1 MRDGFVKVKAAA
13 PEIKIADTEHNAGK
27 IIEIIEQA
35 DSEGVKVLTLP
46 ELCTTGASCRELYYQ
61 KHLLHASDKALQKIV
76 SATQGRDMLVF
87 VGAPLAHEG
96 KLYSAAAAVYDGKI
110 LAFVPKESAS
120 ADGVFDAAPEFE
132 QQIYSERFSW
142 VSLLPRAIFTHKAVS
157 GLNVAPVFSADRQS
171 VTGPLCELCANGAL
185 ILAELSDEPMRICS
199 KNKTSA
205 SLRVDS
211 EKHSAAILS
220 AAPGEG
226 ESTTDHVY
234 SGLSFIYE
242 AGEML
247 SCGEFGAS
255 ATSEIDIDYLIDRR
269 RRMKT
274 FKSTE
279 SFDDRR
285 IEWGT
290 LDLGECRLTREYRK
304 FPFVPEKEE
313 LEEFCERAMLIQAMG
328 VKKRMEYTGLCK
340 PVIGVSGGVDS
351 TLVMLSCAKA
361 LDMMGLPRENLIAIT
376 MPCFGTTART
386 KSNAVIIAEQ
396 LGATLR
402 VIPIDE
408 SVKTHFKIIDHSL
421 YDYSVVFENAQAR
434 ERTMVLLN
442 VANKVGGINV
452 GTKDLSEQIDG
463 WCTFNGDQI
472 SNYDINAGLTKTMVQ
487 AIVRHYA
494 AKTSDKV
501 LSEALLDILD
511 TPVTPELLPISE
523 QGELLQKSED
533 SVGPYS
539 LQDFFLYHMIIRGTE
554 PKKLIRISEYV
565 FKGEY
570 DRKTLVKWLIIYS
583 RRLFVQQFK
592 RSTTADGPD
601 QMGFTFSPR
610 TGFKMP
616 SDAENT
622 LWLKALEEIKL

>member
-1 MRDGFVKVKAAA
+1 MKDGFIKVEAAA
-13 PEIKIADTEHNAGK
+13 PEIRIADTERNAEK
-27 IIEIIEQA
+27 IIELIVKA
-35 DSEGVKVLTLP
+35 DSEGVKILTLP
-46 ELCTTGASCRELYYQ
+46 ELCTTGASCRELFYQ
-61 KHLLHASDKALQKIV
+61 KHLLEASDKALQRIV
-76 SATQGRDMLVF
+76 SASAGRDMLIF

-96 KLYSAAAAVYDGKI
+96 KLYSTAAAIYDGRI

-120 ADGVFDAAPEFE
+120 RDGVFDAAPGLETP
-132 QQIYSERFSW
+132 IYTERFSW

-157 GLNVAPVFSADRQS
+157 GLNVAPVFSADRQAAKS
-171 VTGPLCELCANGAL
+171 VLYELCSNGAL

-199 KNKTSA
+199 EKKTSA
-205 SLRVDS
+205 SLRADS
-211 EKHSAAILS
+211 ERYSAAIMS

-226 ESTTDHVY
+226 ESTTDNVY
-234 SGLSFIYE
+234 SGLSLIYE
-242 AGEML
+242 AGERL
-247 SCGEFGAS
+247 SCGEFGAAS
-255 ATSEIDIDYLIDRR
+255 VSEVDLDYLIDRR
-269 RRMKT
+269 RRMKQ
-274 FKSTE
+274 FKTVDT
-279 SFDDRR
+279 DDSRV
-285 IEWGT
+285 EWGSEE
-290 LDLGECRLTREYRK
+290 LGECRLTRKYK
-304 FPFVPEKEE
+304 KLPFVPEADEM
-313 LEEFCERAMLIQAMG
+313 EEFFERAMLIQAMG
-328 VKKRMEYTGLCK
+328 VKKRMEYTGLFK

-361 LDMMGLPRENLIAIT
+361 LDMLVLPRENIIAIT

-402 VIPIDE
+402 IIPIDE
-408 SVKTHFKIIDHSL
+408 SVKAHFKIIDHSM

-434 ERTMVLLN
+434 ERTMVLLD
-442 VANKVGGINV
+442 VANKMGGINV
-452 GTKDLSEQIDG
+452 GTKDLSEQADG

-487 AIVRHYA
+487 AIVRRYA
-494 AKTSDKV
+494 EKTPDKI
-501 LSEALLDILD
+501 LQKALLDILD

-539 LQDFFLYHMIIRGTE
+539 LQDFFLYHMLIRGTE
-554 PKKLIRISEYV
+554 PKKLIKISEYV

-570 DRKTLVKWLIIYS
+570 DRKTLVKWLASYS
-583 RRLFVQQFK
+583 KRLFNQQFK

-610 TGFKMP
+610 TGYKMP
-616 SDAENT
+616 SDAESAI
-622 LWLKALEEIKL
+622 WLRALEEIK

>member
-1 MRDGFVKVKAAA
+1 MRDGFVKVKASA
-13 PEIKIADTEHNAGK
+13 PEIKIADTGHNAEK
-27 IIEIIEQA
+27 IIEIIEKA
-35 DSEGVKVLTLP
+35 DLEGVKVLTLP
-46 ELCTTGASCRELYYQ
+46 ELCTTGASCRELFYQ
-61 KHLLHASDKALQKIV
+61 KHLLQASDRALQRIV

-96 KLYSAAAAVYDGKI
+96 RLYSAAAAVYDGKI
-110 LAFVPKESAS
+110 LAFVPKEGAS

-132 QQIYSERFSW
+132 TQIYSEIFSW
-142 VSLLPRAIFTHKAVS
+142 VSLLPRAIFTHKSLS
-157 GLNVAPVFSADRQS
+157 GLNVAPIFSSDRQS
-171 VTGPLCELCANGAL
+171 AKSPLYEFCANGAV

-205 SLRVDS
+205 SLRADS
-211 EKHSAAILS
+211 ERYSVAIVS

-234 SGLSFIYE
+234 SGLSLIYE
-242 AGEML
+242 AGEL
-247 SCGEFGAS
+247 LGCGEFGAS
-255 ATSEIDIDYLIDRR
+255 AVSEIDIDYLIDRR

-274 FKSTE
+274 FKSSE
-279 SFDDRR
+279 SFEDRR
-285 IEWGT
+285 IEWGSYE
-290 LDLGECRLTREYRK
+290 LDECRLTREYRK
-304 FPFVPEKEE
+304 LPFVPEKEE
-313 LEEFCERAMLIQAMG
+313 MDEFCERAMLIQALG
-328 VKKRMEYTGLCK
+328 VKKRMEYTGLFK

-351 TLVMLSCAKA
+351 TLVLLSCAKA
-361 LDMMGLPRENLIAIT
+361 LDMLGLPRENLIAIT
-376 MPCFGTTART
+376 MPCFGTTERT

-408 SVKTHFKIIDHSL
+408 SVKAHFKTIDHSL

-452 GTKDLSEQIDG
+452 GTKDLSEQADG

-487 AIVRHYA
+487 AIVRRYA
-494 AKTSDKV
+494 EKTSDKV
-501 LSEALLDILD
+501 LSKALLDILD

-523 QGELLQKSED
+523 RGELLQKSED
-533 SVGPYS
+533 SVGPYL
-539 LQDFFLYHMIIRGTE
+539 LQDFFLYHMIMRGTE
-554 PKKLIRISEYV
+554 PKKLIRIAENA

-570 DRKTLVKWLIIYS
+570 DRKTLVKWLVSYS
-583 RRLFVQQFK
+583 GRLFAQQFK

-610 TGFKMP
+610 TGHKMP
-616 SDAENT
+616 SDAESA
-622 LWLKALEEIKL
+622 LWLEALEEIKL